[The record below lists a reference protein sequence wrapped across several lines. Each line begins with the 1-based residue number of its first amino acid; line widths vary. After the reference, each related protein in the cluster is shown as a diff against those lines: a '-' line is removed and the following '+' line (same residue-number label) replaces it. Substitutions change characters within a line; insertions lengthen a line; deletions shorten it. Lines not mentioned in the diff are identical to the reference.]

1 MVRLVIAVLAALP
14 LTTATAHA
22 NAIAVSTQP
31 DLVAGVE
38 FQIAAVWST
47 PAAPSGFVGVTVKP
61 SGPGC
66 APNFKAD
73 FKWETPGATGDDA
86 IWTEVVDTGH
96 ATGAHQEAAPGSY
109 TICGYLQNSEDSE
122 TPDAMTGP
130 VLINLRGPDAAPV
143 PAPPPDPCPA
153 ARVALERANQAV
165 VLDNTYVKRFRG
177 LYRRYVRVAN
187 RSTGLKRTRALR
199 LANAAEKR
207 YRASVRARK
216 QDRSARTKALAAVG
230 KVCPK

>member
-1 MVRLVIAVLAALP
+1 MVRLVVAVLAALS

-31 DLVAGVE
+31 DLVTGVE

-47 PAAPSGFVGVTVKP
+47 PTAPSGFVGVTVKP

-66 APNFKAD
+66 APNFEAD

-130 VLINLRGPDAAPV
+130 VLINLRGPDAATV

-153 ARVALERANQAV
+153 APALTNLRGLAAALAPPPPPDRCRAAGVALERANQAV
-165 VLDNTYVKRFRG
+165 VLDNTCVKRFGG

-207 YRASVRARK
+207 YRA
-216 QDRSARTKALAAVG
+216 
-230 KVCPK
+230 